1 MLHSFSI
8 LLSIIIFII
17 VTKLIFKRTNEG
29 MFVLFV
35 YLLFTH
41 DSSNIVKKTN
51 QIYIYIYIFPTNSSR
66 GVIQWSRTWT

>member
-35 YLLFTH
+35 YPLHTH
-41 DSSNIVKKTN
+41 DSSK
-51 QIYIYIYIFPTNSSR
+51 IYIYIFPTNSSR

>member
-8 LLSIIIFII
+8 LLSIIIFTI

-29 MFVLFV
+29 MFVLV
-35 YLLFTH
+35 IYLLFTH

-51 QIYIYIYIFPTNSSR
+51 QIYIYIYIYIYFQLTAAE
-66 GVIQWSRTWT
+66 V